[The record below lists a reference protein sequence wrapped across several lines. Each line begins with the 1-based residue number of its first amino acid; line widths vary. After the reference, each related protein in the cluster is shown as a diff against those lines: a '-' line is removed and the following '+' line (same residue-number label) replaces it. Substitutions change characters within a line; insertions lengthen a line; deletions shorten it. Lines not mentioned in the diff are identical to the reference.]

1 MRWIARGLLA
11 ATLAVAP
18 ASAHADVRRGPAGD
32 AFYEGPAALGAGRH
46 GDPIWQRPATRPA
59 ALRGARANRLLLYR
73 SNSPNGKAIVVSG
86 TVAIPR
92 GRSPRG
98 GWPVLTW
105 GHGTRGLADGCAPS
119 KGYGAFASETRL
131 LERWLARGYAV
142 VRTDYEG
149 LGTPGVHPFLVG
161 RSQARGMLDA
171 VRAARKAYR
180 GIGRRTIVAGE
191 SQGGQAALWAAA
203 DAPAWTPEL
212 RVRGTLAF
220 APVSQLRQQG
230 ELFPTLESA
239 PPSFSAYAAMIMRGV
254 EAVNP
259 GLRIASLLSDRT
271 RPLYPFVDEECQSRL
286 TQPDR
291 FGPVRPREF
300 FREGADLAP
309 ALAALEANDAGNLR
323 IRHPVHLAQGTADGT
338 VFKPFTDELVRELRG
353 NGARVAYAEYEGAGH
368 GNDLLEVAAVQRDAL
383 AFARRRAGR

>member
-1 MRWIARGLLA
+1 MRWIAGALLA
-11 ATLAVAP
+11 ATLAAAP
-18 ASAHADVRRGPAGD
+18 AAQADVRRGPAGD
-32 AFYEGPAALGAGRH
+32 AFYAGPAKLGTGKH
-46 GDPIWQRPATRPA
+46 GDPIWARRATGAA
-59 ALRGARANRLLLYR
+59 ALRGARTNRLLLYR
-73 SNSPNGKAIVVSG
+73 SSSPNGAAIVVSG

-92 GRSPRG
+92 GRAPRG
-98 GWPVLTW
+98 GWPVLSW
-105 GHGTRGLADGCAPS
+105 GHGTRGLADQCAPS

-161 RSQARGMLDA
+161 RSQGRGMLDA
-171 VRAARKAYR
+171 VRAARTAFR
-180 GIGRRTIVAGE
+180 GLGRRTVLAGE

-203 DAPAWTPEL
+203 DAHAWTPEL

-220 APVSQLRQQG
+220 APISQLRQQG
-230 ELFPTLESA
+230 QLFPTLESA
-239 PPSFSAYAAMIMRGV
+239 PPSFPAYAAMIMRGV

-271 RPLYPFVDEECQSRL
+271 RPLYPYVDEECQSRL
-286 TQPDR
+286 TQADR

-300 FREGADLAP
+300 FRQDADLAP
-309 ALAALEANDAGNLR
+309 VLAALEASDAGNLR
-323 IRHPVHLAQGTADGT
+323 VRQPVHLAQGTADGT
-338 VFKPFTDELVRELRG
+338 VFKPFTDELVEELRA
-353 NGARVAYAEYEGAGH
+353 NGARVRYAVYEGAGH
-368 GNDLLEVAAVQRDAL
+368 GHDLLKVAAVQRDAL